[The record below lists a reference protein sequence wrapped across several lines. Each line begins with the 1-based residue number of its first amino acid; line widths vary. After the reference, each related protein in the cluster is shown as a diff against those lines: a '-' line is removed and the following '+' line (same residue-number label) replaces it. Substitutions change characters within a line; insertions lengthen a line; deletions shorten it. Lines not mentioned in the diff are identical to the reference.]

1 MKQCSPWEHKMKLSE
16 LITELQKFQ
25 ITEDYEVIFWS
36 DGEQYSVDD
45 VTTVEQQTRTVV
57 ELSGR
62 LME

>member
-1 MKQCSPWEHKMKLSE
+1 MKLSE

-25 ITEDYEVIFWS
+25 ITEDYEVIFWT